1 MKKTISA
8 YDFTQAF
15 TDMNRSNNFSYG
27 GLKALFNY
35 FEEYEE
41 DTGEEVELD
50 VIAICCEYTEYS
62 DVQEFAGAYSD
73 DYLVWDIEP
82 EEADEEEGTE
92 AVEGKIDYEATLDKI
107 RDNTQVIDIDGKSF
121 IVQDF

>member
-1 MKKTISA
+1 MKKTISE

-15 TDMNRSNNFSYG
+15 TDMNRSNNFSYE

-35 FEEYEE
+35 FEEL
-41 DTGEEVELD
+41 GEEIELD

-62 DVQEFAGAYSD
+62 DVREFAGAYSD

-92 AVEGKIDYEATLDKI
+92 AIEGEIDYEATLDKI
-107 RDNTQVIDIDGKSF
+107 RDHTQVIDIDGESF
-121 IVQDF
+121 ITQAF